1 MQAHARRMTRTLCV
15 ALLVALLACAPAV
28 EAKKKHTAV
37 VARIRAR
44 MVAGPAPA
52 PMESS
57 TSLMSMMMGRSLLQ
71 DGARE
76 GPCRQHRLLFVGQ
89 Y

>member
-1 MQAHARRMTRTLCV
+1 MNRTMCV

-52 PMESS
+52 PMES
-57 TSLMSMMMGRSLLQ
+57 TSLMNMMMGRSLLQ

-76 GPCRQHRLLFVGQ
+76 EHCRQHHSSLRFVGQ
-89 Y
+89 C